1 MQRVKYILLF
11 WSQNLKVSPEA
22 WAEWYYQTHG
32 CQSWNN
38 LVVKSILGRL
48 MSLVRDLFFLSVHLQ
63 FEFEDKIAHHT
74 EEDKEAKQD
83 QDVDPIDLEDLNL

>member
-1 MQRVKYILLF
+1 MQQVKYILLF
-11 WSQNLKVSPEA
+11 WSQNLKLSPEA
-22 WAEWYYQTHG
+22 WAEWDYQTDSCH
-32 CQSWNN
+32 SWNDF
-38 LVVKSILGRL
+38 VVKSIMDRL